1 MLVLTDIQKVGFT
14 VSAVSAAGNPASLDG
29 APVWTCT
36 DESLLTLEVS
46 EDGLSCEAL
55 TTGKLGV
62 AQVKV
67 EADAD
72 LGEGITAL
80 FGVVD
85 VQIVASQAVNLEVK
99 PGVPSDK

>member
-36 DESLLTLEVS
+36 DDSLLSLVVS
-46 EDGLSCEAL
+46 EDGLSCEAV

-72 LGEGITAL
+72 LGEGVTSL
-80 FGVVD
+80 FGVID

-99 PGVPSDK
+99 PGVPTDK

>member
-1 MLVLTDIQKVGFT
+1 MLVLTDIQKVEFS

-29 APVWTCT
+29 APVWTSS
-36 DESLLTLEVS
+36 DDSVLTLVVS
-46 EDGLSCEAL
+46 EDGLTCEAV

-67 EADAD
+67 VADAD
-72 LGEGITAL
+72 LGEGVTSL
-80 FGVVD
+80 TGVLD
-85 VQIVASQAVNLEVK
+85 VEVVASQAVNLEIK